1 MAKSKR
7 AILRERTRLRRS
19 QNPQQID
26 FRRMRKAR
34 ENRTE
39 YWALKRRVSPQ
50 VEEVPEKTKE
60 KAKPKKE
67 KKPELEVI
75 EEEPETETLDEELED
90 LYSYDD
96 EVDNETFK
104 DDSD

>member
-19 QNPQQID
+19 QNPQQIN
-26 FRRMRKAR
+26 FKEMRKAR
-34 ENRTE
+34 QNRTE
-39 YWALKRRVSPQ
+39 YWALKKHESPH
-50 VEEVPEKTKE
+50 VEEIPEKTKE

-75 EEEPETETLDEELED
+75 EEEPETETIDEELED

-96 EVDNETFK
+96 EADNETYK

>member
-1 MAKSKR
+1 VNSKR
-7 AILRERTRLRRS
+7 SILRERTRLRRS

-39 YWALKRRVSPQ
+39 YWASRKRVLPQ
-50 VEEVPEKTKE
+50 VEEIPEKTKE

-75 EEEPETETLDEELED
+75 EEEPETETIDEELEEI
-90 LYSYDD
+90 YSYDD
-96 EVDNETFK
+96 EVDNETYK
-104 DDSD
+104 DEPD